1 MESVEELVSDRLR
14 RWRCLCLLL
23 LAAGASSLRA
33 MPSAAQVTTAF
44 REIDTDRSNTI
55 SAAEWQQAS
64 FALFR
69 AADINDND
77 FIEKEELKASTLAP
91 DTFLRLDADGDG
103 RLSVEE
109 FMHQRRAMFAT
120 ADFNGNGVLSLLEF
134 ELLLVYEAV
143 GWRERNEPAQLPVAQ
158 LRVVAEKLFKLLDQ
172 SADGYLDRTEAA
184 YMQPA
189 RFERFDQDKDGK
201 LSPAELASGYRREF
215 EDPTVRS

>member
-1 MESVEELVSDRLR
+1 VSAR
-14 RWRCLCLLL
+14 RRTGRWLGL
-23 LAAGASSLRA
+23 LALLAFAPSLRA
-33 MPSAAQVTTAF
+33 MPTAAQIATAF
-44 REIDTDRSNTI
+44 GEIDTNRSNAI

-69 AADINDND
+69 ASDTNDND
-77 FIEKEELKASTLAP
+77 FIEAAELKASTLAP

-103 RLSVEE
+103 RLSIDE
-109 FMHQRRAMFAT
+109 FMHQRRAMFAI
-120 ADFNGNGVLSLLEF
+120 ADFNGDEFLSLVEF
-134 ELLLVYEAV
+134 ELLWGYEAV

-158 LRVVAEKLFKLLDQ
+158 LRVVAEKLFKLLNQ
-172 SADGYLDRTEAA
+172 SADGYLDPKEAA

-201 LSPAELASGYRREF
+201 LTLAELTAGYRREF

>member
-1 MESVEELVSDRLR
+1 MGCWPGVLA
-14 RWRCLCLLL
+14 L
-23 LAAGASSLRA
+23 LACAPSLRA
-33 MPSAAQVTTAF
+33 MPTAAQIATAF
-44 REIDTDRSNTI
+44 REIDTDQSNAI

-69 AADINDND
+69 ATDKNDND
-77 FIEKEELKASTLAP
+77 FIEAEELKASTLAP

-103 RLSVEE
+103 RLSIEE

-120 ADFNGNGVLSLLEF
+120 ADFNGNGFVSLVEF
-134 ELLLVYEAV
+134 ELLVVYEAV

-172 SADGYLDRTEAA
+172 SADGYLDPTEAA
-184 YMQPA
+184 YLQPA
-189 RFERFDQDKDGK
+189 RFERFDRDKDGK